1 MGKSVRG
8 GDVTSVRTGAEML
21 ALDQAPGH
29 LVRRAQQRH
38 AVLWAREFGQDLD
51 ITGPQYALLCAV
63 AAANG
68 LDQGTAGERASL
80 DKSSTADVVAR
91 LVGNGWLRVSP
102 DVNDRRRKAL
112 SITPLAR
119 AALEVV
125 TPRVADVQTRLMCN
139 IPTPDR
145 PAFLDALRVVAYAG
159 QVPKPDP
166 GAAPFHSLRDTPGHL
181 LRRAQQVHTVIWGEE
196 VGPVPTAPQYA
207 VLSGLWSHPA
217 GIDQGTAGELASL
230 DKSSIADVAR
240 RLANRGWVTRERD
253 HDDSRRWVLRLTD
266 PLRADFTKYTPAVR
280 RVQERMLA
288 PVEDAQQKRAFVEG
302 CRALGNAD

>member
-1 MGKSVRG
+1 MR
-8 GDVTSVRTGAEML
+8 TSAAML
-21 ALDQAPGH
+21 ALDEAPGH

-38 AVLWAREFGQDLD
+38 ASLWTREFGQDLD

-63 AAANG
+63 AAADG
-68 LDQGTAGERASL
+68 LDQGAAGERASL

-102 DVNDRRRKAL
+102 DVRDRRRKAL

-125 TPRVADVQTRLMCN
+125 TPRVAEVQKRLMGN
-139 IPTPDR
+139 IPIRDQ

-159 QVPKPDP
+159 QVPKADS
-166 GAAPFHSLRDTPGHL
+166 GVGPFHSLRDTPGHL

-207 VLSGLWSHPA
+207 VLSGLWSYPT

-230 DKSSIADVAR
+230 DKSSMADIAR
-240 RLANRGWVTRERD
+240 RLVNRGWVTRERD
-253 HDDSRRWVLRLTD
+253 AVDSRRWVLRLTD
-266 PLRADFTKYTPAVR
+266 PLRAEFTKYTPAVR

-288 PVEDAQQKRAFVEG
+288 PVDGAQQKRIFVEG
-302 CRALGNAD
+302 CRALGCAD